1 MRIMA
6 ESRVLTASSAIERA
20 AGMVKRLLISI
31 VGIPILITISWLGGQ
46 FLVAMLAVLAGLLLW
61 EFLKLGNLLD
71 INPLKSVVWLLAAGW
86 YVLLFLGF
94 QRYLV
99 PYLLLAFLVL
109 VCVYTVV
116 YPKYSWKDAAW
127 SLLALIYPVALVS
140 CFYPIRMAVSD
151 VSEGFLWALYCLF
164 IVWGTDTG
172 AFLIGSLIGHH
183 KIAPLMSPHKSY
195 EGAVGGLVVSLAVGA
210 GFWYFCGLA
219 PLWAM
224 LILSFVASFFA
235 QLGDMFES
243 TLKRTAGIKDSS
255 AMLPGHGGFMDR
267 FDSFM
272 FAVPV
277 VFIGL
282 HYWIKYL

>member
-1 MRIMA
+1 
-6 ESRVLTASSAIERA
+6 
-20 AGMVKRLLISI
+20 MVSMVRRLLISVI
-31 VGIPILITISWLGGQ
+31 GIPILIYFTWLGGQ
-46 FLVAMLAVLAGLLLW
+46 FLIALLAVLAGLVLR
-61 EFLKLGNLLD
+61 EFLKMGNLLD

-86 YVLLFLGF
+86 FILVFFKLLH
-94 QRYLV
+94 YLI
-99 PYLLLAFLVL
+99 PYLLLAFLII
-109 VCVYTVV
+109 VCVYTVAFPR
-116 YPKYSWKDAAW
+116 YTWKDAAW
-127 SLLALIYPVALVS
+127 SLLSLIYPVALLS
-140 CFYPIRMAVSD
+140 CFYPIRVAP
-151 VSEGFLWALYCLF
+151 EGFLWALYCLF

-172 AFLIGSLIGHH
+172 AYFIGSLIGRH

-224 LILSFVASFFA
+224 LVLSFVASFFG

-243 TLKRTAGIKDSS
+243 TLKRTAGIKDSGNL
-255 AMLPGHGGFMDR
+255 LPGHGGFMDR

-277 VFIGL
+277 VFICL
-282 HYWIKYL
+282 HYWIRYL